1 MISLVTSSGSIFLA
15 TYNVLSMYLK
25 GQNLRVFVG
34 ESTAAVVA
42 CATSC
47 AIDLTAN
54 TESASTKD
62 DTGLI
67 EQKEVSSVA
76 GTVSVDALVLVSEQ
90 DTVKSALQLIG
101 KRVQLECNITNGAQN
116 RDKAGAIFTAEALCT
131 SVSVNAQNKQNV
143 SYSVKYELTT
153 QPDFSPAS

>member
-1 MISLVTSSGSIFLA
+1 
-15 TYNVLSMYLK
+15 MYLK

-42 CATSC
+42 CATNC

-62 DTGLI
+62 DSGLI

-153 QPDFSPAS
+153 EPNFSPAS

>member
-1 MISLVTSSGSIFLA
+1 
-15 TYNVLSMYLK
+15 MYLK

-42 CATSC
+42 CATNC

>member
-1 MISLVTSSGSIFLA
+1 
-15 TYNVLSMYLK
+15 MYLK

-54 TESASTKD
+54 TESESTKD

-76 GTVSVDALVLVSEQ
+76 GTVSVDALVLVSGQ

-101 KRVQLECNITNGAQN
+101 KRVQLECNITNGTQN

>member
-1 MISLVTSSGSIFLA
+1 
-15 TYNVLSMYLK
+15 MYLK

-34 ESTAAVVA
+34 ESTTAVVA
-42 CATSC
+42 CATNC

>member
-1 MISLVTSSGSIFLA
+1 
-15 TYNVLSMYLK
+15 MYLK

-42 CATSC
+42 CATNC
-47 AIDLTAN
+47 AVDLTAN

-62 DTGLI
+62 DSGLI

-90 DTVKSALQLIG
+90 DAVKSALQLIG
-101 KRVQLECNITNGAQN
+101 KRVKLECNITDGAQN

-153 QPDFSPAS
+153 EPNFSPAS

>member
-1 MISLVTSSGSIFLA
+1 
-15 TYNVLSMYLK
+15 MYLK

-34 ESTAAVVA
+34 ESTAEVVA
-42 CATSC
+42 CATNC
-47 AIDLTAN
+47 DIDLTAN

>member
-1 MISLVTSSGSIFLA
+1 
-15 TYNVLSMYLK
+15 MYLK

-42 CATSC
+42 CATNC

-62 DTGLI
+62 DSGLI

-90 DTVKSALQLIG
+90 DAVKSALQLIG
-101 KRVQLECNITNGAQN
+101 KRVKLECNITDGAQN

-153 QPDFSPAS
+153 EPNFSPAS

>member
-1 MISLVTSSGSIFLA
+1 
-15 TYNVLSMYLK
+15 MYLK

-62 DTGLI
+62 DSGLI

-153 QPDFSPAS
+153 QPDFSHAS

>member
-1 MISLVTSSGSIFLA
+1 
-15 TYNVLSMYLK
+15 MYLK

-34 ESTAAVVA
+34 ESSAAVVA
-42 CATSC
+42 CATNC

-62 DTGLI
+62 DSGLI

-153 QPDFSPAS
+153 EPNFSPAS

>member
-1 MISLVTSSGSIFLA
+1 
-15 TYNVLSMYLK
+15 MYLK

-42 CATSC
+42 CATNC

-90 DTVKSALQLIG
+90 DTIKSALQLIG

-153 QPDFSPAS
+153 QPNFSPAS

>member
-1 MISLVTSSGSIFLA
+1 
-15 TYNVLSMYLK
+15 MYLK

-34 ESTAAVVA
+34 ESSAAVVA
-42 CATSC
+42 CATNC

-62 DTGLI
+62 DSGLI

>member
-1 MISLVTSSGSIFLA
+1 
-15 TYNVLSMYLK
+15 MYLK

-34 ESTAAVVA
+34 ESAAAVVA
-42 CATSC
+42 CATNC

-62 DTGLI
+62 DSGLI

-153 QPDFSPAS
+153 EPNFSPAS

>member
-1 MISLVTSSGSIFLA
+1 
-15 TYNVLSMYLK
+15 MYLK

-42 CATSC
+42 CATNC

-62 DTGLI
+62 DSGLI

-90 DTVKSALQLIG
+90 NTVKSALQLIG

-153 QPDFSPAS
+153 EPNFSPAS

>member
-1 MISLVTSSGSIFLA
+1 
-15 TYNVLSMYLK
+15 MYLK

-42 CATSC
+42 CATNC

-153 QPDFSPAS
+153 EPNFSPAS

>member
-1 MISLVTSSGSIFLA
+1 
-15 TYNVLSMYLK
+15 MYLK

-34 ESTAAVVA
+34 ESTTAVVA
-42 CATSC
+42 CATNC

-76 GTVSVDALVLVSEQ
+76 GTVSVDALVLVSGQ
-90 DTVKSALQLIG
+90 AAITSAMQLIG
-101 KRVQLECNITNGAQN
+101 KRVKLECNITDGAQN
-116 RDKAGAIFTAEALCT
+116 QNKSASLFTADALCT
-131 SVSVNAQNKQNV
+131 SVSINAQNKQNV
-143 SYSVKYELTT
+143 TYSAKYELVTE
-153 QPDFSPAS
+153 PNFNPAS

>member
-1 MISLVTSSGSIFLA
+1 
-15 TYNVLSMYLK
+15 MYLK

-42 CATSC
+42 CATNC

-90 DTVKSALQLIG
+90 DTIKSALQLIG

-153 QPDFSPAS
+153 EPNFSPAS

>member
-1 MISLVTSSGSIFLA
+1 
-15 TYNVLSMYLK
+15 MYLK

-42 CATSC
+42 CATNC

-153 QPDFSPAS
+153 QPDFSSAS

>member
-1 MISLVTSSGSIFLA
+1 
-15 TYNVLSMYLK
+15 MYLK

-76 GTVSVDALVLVSEQ
+76 GTVSVDALVLVSGQ
-90 DTVKSALQLIG
+90 AAIQSAMQLVG

>member
-1 MISLVTSSGSIFLA
+1 
-15 TYNVLSMYLK
+15 MYLK

-42 CATSC
+42 CATNC

-62 DTGLI
+62 DSGLI

-90 DTVKSALQLIG
+90 DTIKSALQLIG

-153 QPDFSPAS
+153 EPNFSPAS